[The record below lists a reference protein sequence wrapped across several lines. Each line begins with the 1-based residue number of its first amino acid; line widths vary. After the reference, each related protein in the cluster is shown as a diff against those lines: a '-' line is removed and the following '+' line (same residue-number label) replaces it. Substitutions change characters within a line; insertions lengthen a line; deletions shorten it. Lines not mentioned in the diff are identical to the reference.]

1 MLESSGK
8 TTPKLLF
15 VIIDKDR
22 CEEVAEIISDAC
34 IPLHFR
40 TRAAGTASSEMLDLL
55 GLGRTDKA
63 VTTCL
68 GPAAI
73 IDDTLLELSA
83 GLRLKRRGR
92 GIAFTVPLAG
102 ISAPIYRLMD
112 ANMCQN
118 IKIQTESEVSDMHP
132 MPEFALILAVINRG
146 YSEELMDAAREAGAR
161 GGTVVHARR
170 MGDVEALKAWGISVQ
185 EERELVYIV
194 ARKQD
199 QVDIMKAINKA
210 CGLRTEAQGFV
221 LSLPV
226 DAIEG
231 IADTAE

>member
-1 MLESSGK
+1 MLEAQGK

-15 VIIDKDR
+15 VIVDKDR
-22 CEEVAEIISDAC
+22 SDAVAEIISDAC
-34 IPLHFR
+34 IPLHYR
-40 TRAAGTASSEMLDLL
+40 ARAAGTASSEMLDML
-55 GLGRTDKA
+55 GIGRTDKA

-73 IDDTLLELSA
+73 IEDTLLELSA

-92 GIAFTVPLAG
+92 GIAFTVPLSG
-102 ISAPIYRLMD
+102 ISAPIYRLID
-112 ANMCQN
+112 TNMCQN
-118 IKIQTESEVSDMHP
+118 IKTQTESEVNSMQPHC
-132 MPEFALILAVINRG
+132 EFELILAVINRG

-161 GGTVVHARR
+161 GGTVLHARR
-170 MGDVEALKAWGISVQ
+170 MGDAEALKAWGITVQ

-199 QVDIMKAINKA
+199 RVAIMKAINKA

-231 IADTAE
+231 IADTDE